1 MTAVWRRI
9 LVPIQFSR
17 RLPGAELELAR
28 TIAGTHHAK
37 ILLLHVVPL
46 SPAVAADASLAAQ
59 YYMEAEK
66 NAELKLRKIAR
77 SKLKNFDVEIV
88 VEISSPATMIVK
100 QAAKLRADLVII
112 ATHGRTGI
120 KRFLLG
126 SVAEHLVARCPCPVL
141 TIRPGTEH

>member
-1 MTAVWRRI
+1 
-9 LVPIQFSR
+9 
-17 RLPGAELELAR
+17 
-28 TIAGTHHAK
+28 
-37 ILLLHVVPL
+37 
-46 SPAVAADASLAAQ
+46 
-59 YYMEAEK
+59 MEAEK

-100 QAAKLRADLVII
+100 QAAKLRAALVII

-126 SVAEHLVARCPCPVL
+126 SVAEQLVARCPCPLL

>member
-1 MTAVWRRI
+1 
-9 LVPIQFSR
+9 
-17 RLPGAELELAR
+17 
-28 TIAGTHHAK
+28 
-37 ILLLHVVPL
+37 
-46 SPAVAADASLAAQ
+46 
-59 YYMEAEK
+59 MEAEK

-112 ATHGRTGI
+112 ATHRRTGI

>member
-1 MTAVWRRI
+1 MAAVWRRI

-28 TIAGTHHAK
+28 AIARTHHAK

-59 YYMEAEK
+59 YYMEMEK
-66 NAELKLRKIAR
+66 NARLKLRKIAR
-77 SKLKNFDVEIV
+77 SNLKNFDVEIV

>member
-1 MTAVWRRI
+1 MAAVWRRI

-28 TIAGTHHAK
+28 VIARTHHAK

-66 NAELKLRKIAR
+66 NAELKLRKIAQ

-88 VEISSPATMIVK
+88 VEINSPATMIVK

-126 SVAEHLVARCPCPVL
+126 SVAEHLVARCPCPLL